1 MTLHPRPLPA
11 SPASVCA
18 PKTALALKI
27 FDMEV
32 IWRTASDIGQARRS
46 MQDSVE
52 GLALVGSDAA
62 LLLVAD
68 GMGGAPAGDV
78 ASQLAVEAARR
89 SVESRGASAVAADED
104 LSDLLQEAVHAAND
118 AVWSRATS
126 EPDTRGMGTTLVL
139 AIVRPGRAAI
149 ANVGD
154 SRAYLLRQGSL
165 DQITVDHSYVAEAVR
180 AGRLSPEEARTHSHR
195 NIITRVVGTQDAVEG
210 DISLI
215 AFDEGDTLL
224 LCTDG
229 LHGPLDDAAI
239 TAVLA
244 DSGLADAGLDGA
256 ERLIAAANQAGG
268 PDNIAVAL
276 ARVSA

>member
-1 MTLHPRPLPA
+1 
-11 SPASVCA
+11 
-18 PKTALALKI
+18 
-27 FDMEV
+27 MEV
-32 IWRTASDIGQARRS
+32 IWRTASDIGRARRS

-52 GLALVGSDAA
+52 GVALVDSAA
-62 LLLVAD
+62 VLLLVAD

-89 SVESRGASAVAADED
+89 SVESQALSTAAADKD
-104 LSDLLQEAVHAAND
+104 IADLLQEAVRAAND

-126 EPDTRGMGTTLVL
+126 EPGTRGMGTTLVL

-154 SRAYLLRQGSL
+154 SRAYLRRQGSL

-180 AGRLSPEEARTHSHR
+180 AGRLSPEEARVHSHR
-195 NIITRVVGTQDAVEG
+195 NIITRVVGTQDSVEA

-229 LHGPLDDAAI
+229 LHGPLDDTEIATILADS
-239 TAVLA
+239 VLA
-244 DSGLADAGLDGA
+244 DAALDGA

-276 ARVSA
+276 AVISAGSSA

>member
-1 MTLHPRPLPA
+1 
-11 SPASVCA
+11 
-18 PKTALALKI
+18 
-27 FDMEV
+27 MEV
-32 IWRTASDIGQARRS
+32 IWRTASDIGRARRS
-46 MQDSVE
+46 MQDSIE
-52 GLALVGSDAA
+52 GVALLDSDAA

-89 SVESRGASAVAADED
+89 SVESQGFSATTADED
-104 LSDLLQEAVHAAND
+104 VADLLQEAVRAAND
-118 AVWSRATS
+118 AVWSRATT
-126 EPDTRGMGTTLVL
+126 EPGTRGMGTTLVL

-165 DQITVDHSYVAEAVR
+165 DQITVDHSYVAEAVQ
-180 AGRLSPEEARTHSHR
+180 AGRLTAAEARIHSHR
-195 NIITRVVGTQDAVEG
+195 NIITRVVGTQDTVEA

-229 LHGPLDDAAI
+229 LHGPLDDAEIA
-239 TAVLA
+239 TVLA
-244 DSGLADAGLDGA
+244 ESVLADAGLAPGDLTGA

-276 ARVSA
+276 AVISAAPLVSG